1 MSFHIA
7 AYRNA
12 NASATANTQIAAVAD
27 QIISR
32 RNSNFFPT
40 ERFNMPFAYVGG
52 DEVLRARLVT
62 PEFRQFSSPYIRPVE
77 PSDTP
82 GDDPNVED
90 LRMNPI
96 EIPVNEELELQHTA
110 SAALQAVVGLVG
122 LQPRVEPLPPGRIY
136 TMRGTA
142 TTTLVA
148 GAWTTLTVTWEDS
161 LPRGTY
167 AIVGGVAF
175 GVSPIAFRFILDNQV
190 LRPGGLG
197 ITTETNRTH
206 KMFLNG
212 GLGVWGRFDNEAFP
226 DIEVFAAAADTAQ
239 TIYMQY
245 MKVAG

>member
-1 MSFHIA
+1 MFHIS

-12 NASATANTQIAAVAD
+12 NASTTANTQVVAVAD

-32 RNSNFFPT
+32 RNGNFFPVQ
-40 ERFNMPFAYVGG
+40 RYNMPFVYAGG
-52 DEVLRARLVT
+52 DELLRARLVT

-77 PSDTP
+77 PSDSP

-90 LRMNPI
+90 LRMNPL
-96 EIPVNEELELQHTA
+96 EIPQNEEISLQHTG
-110 SAALQAVVGLVG
+110 SAALQPVVGMIG
-122 LQPRVEPLPPGRIY
+122 LQPRVVPLPPGRIY

-142 TTTLVA
+142 TDTLVV
-148 GAWTTLTVTWEDS
+148 GAWTDLTVTWEDS

-167 AIVGGVAF
+167 AIVGMVPFSAGA
-175 GVSPIAFRFILDNQV
+175 IAARFILDNQV

-206 KMFLNG
+206 PMFLNG
-212 GLGVWGRFDNEAFP
+212 GLGVWGTFDNEAFP
-226 DIEVFAAAADTAQ
+226 DIEMLSAVADTAE

-245 MKVAG
+245 MKVG